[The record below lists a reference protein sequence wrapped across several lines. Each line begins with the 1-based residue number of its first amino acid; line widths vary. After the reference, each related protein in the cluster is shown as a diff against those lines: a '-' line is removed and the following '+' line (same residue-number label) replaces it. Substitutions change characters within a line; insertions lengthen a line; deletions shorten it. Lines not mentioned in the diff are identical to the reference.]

1 MAKRTS
7 AQAAETRE
15 TILRVA
21 GELFAER
28 GYQATSVADI
38 ASAAGA
44 TKGAVFHH
52 FKSKDELFVEIW
64 RQLQLDMD
72 ADARTAALA
81 ALDPADPFK
90 AFLAGCRIYLDWAS
104 RPEYQRIVLLDGP
117 SVLGLARWHEME
129 FEVGRASLVAGTKF
143 IAAQGHFPKSLAVPA
158 ALMLQA
164 SINAAAF
171 ALTDGKLGI
180 TREQYLDTFERLLRG
195 LR

>member
-28 GYQATSVADI
+28 GYQATSIADI

-180 TREQYLDTFERLLRG
+180 TRDQYLDTFERLLRG

>member
-21 GELFAER
+21 RELFAER

-171 ALTDGKLGI
+171 ALSDGKLGI

>member
-64 RQLQLDMD
+64 HQLQLDMD
-72 ADARTAALA
+72 ADARTAAVA

>member
-1 MAKRTS
+1 MVKRTF
-7 AQAAETRE
+7 AQSLETRE
-15 TILRVA
+15 ALVRA
-21 GELFAER
+21 AEDLFAR
-28 GYQATSVADI
+28 KGYRATTLDEI
-38 ASAAGA
+38 AAAAGA

-52 FKSKDELFVEIW
+52 FTSKEDLFVSIW
-64 RQLQLDMD
+64 RKLQLDMD

-90 AFLAGCRIYLDWAS
+90 AFLAGCRVYLDWAS

-129 FEVGRASLVAGTKF
+129 FEVGRSSLVAGTKF
-143 IAAQGHFPKSLAVPA
+143 IAAQGHFPKHLAVPA

-171 ALTDGKLGI
+171 ALSDDKLKI
-180 TREQYLDTFERLLRG
+180 SREQYLDTFERLLRG

>member
-21 GELFAER
+21 GELFSIK
-28 GYQATSVADI
+28 GYQDTSVAEI
-38 ASAAGA
+38 AAAAGA

-52 FKSKDELFVEIW
+52 FPTKDDLFVEIW

-72 ADARTAALA
+72 VEARAAALA
-81 ALDPADPFK
+81 ELDPADPFK
-90 AFLAGCRIYLDWAS
+90 AFLAGCRVYLDWAS

-117 SVLGLARWHEME
+117 SVLGLARWHQLE
-129 FEVGRASLVAGTKF
+129 FELGRASLVAGIKY
-143 IAAQGHFPKSLAVPA
+143 IAAQGHFPRKLAVPA

-171 ALTDGKLGI
+171 ALTDGKSGI
-180 TREQYLDTFERLLRG
+180 TRAEYLDTFERLLRG

>member
-1 MAKRTS
+1 
-7 AQAAETRE
+7 
-15 TILRVA
+15 
-21 GELFAER
+21 
-28 GYQATSVADI
+28 
-38 ASAAGA
+38 
-44 TKGAVFHH
+44 
-52 FKSKDELFVEIW
+52 
-64 RQLQLDMD
+64 
-72 ADARTAALA
+72 
-81 ALDPADPFK
+81 
-90 AFLAGCRIYLDWAS
+90 
-104 RPEYQRIVLLDGP
+104 
-117 SVLGLARWHEME
+117 ME

>member
-7 AQAAETRE
+7 VQAAETRE

-28 GYQATSVADI
+28 GYQATSIADI

>member
-7 AQAAETRE
+7 AQAGETRE

-21 GELFAER
+21 GELFAGD

-38 ASAAGA
+38 ADAAGV

-52 FKSKDELFVEIW
+52 FPSKDILFVEIW

-72 ADARTAALA
+72 ADARAAAIA

-90 AFLAGCRIYLDWAS
+90 AFLAGCRVYLDWAS

-129 FEVGRASLVAGTKF
+129 FEVGRASLVAGTRF
-143 IAAQGHFPKSLAVPA
+143 IAAQGHFPRKLAVPA

-171 ALTDGKLGI
+171 ALTDGKLAI
-180 TREQYLDTFERLLRG
+180 TREEYLDTFERLLRG

>member
-1 MAKRTS
+1 
-7 AQAAETRE
+7 
-15 TILRVA
+15 
-21 GELFAER
+21 
-28 GYQATSVADI
+28 
-38 ASAAGA
+38 
-44 TKGAVFHH
+44 
-52 FKSKDELFVEIW
+52 
-64 RQLQLDMD
+64 MD

-129 FEVGRASLVAGTKF
+129 FELGRASLVAGTRF
-143 IAAQGHFPKSLAVPA
+143 IAAQGHFPKSLVVPA

>member
-1 MAKRTS
+1 MVKRTV
-7 AQAAETRE
+7 AQAAETRD

-21 GELFAER
+21 GELFAR
-28 GYQATSVADI
+28 KGYRETTVTEI
-38 ASAAGA
+38 AEAAGA
-44 TKGAVFHH
+44 TKGALFHH
-52 FKSKDELFVEIW
+52 FASKEELFIEIW
-64 RQLQLDMD
+64 RKLQLDMD
-72 ADARTAALA
+72 ADARAAALA

-90 AFLAGCRIYLDWAS
+90 AFLAGCRVYLDWAS
-104 RPEYQRIVLLDGP
+104 RIEYQRIVLLDGP

-143 IAAQGHFPKSLAVPA
+143 IAAQGHFPKKLAVPA

-164 SINAAAF
+164 SINSAAF

-180 TREQYLDTFERLLRG
+180 TREEYLDTFERLLRG

>member
-21 GELFAER
+21 GELFAAK
-28 GYQATSVADI
+28 GYRDTSVADI
-38 ASAAGA
+38 AAAAVA

-52 FKSKDELFVEIW
+52 FRTKDILFVEIW

-72 ADARTAALA
+72 ADARAAALA

-90 AFLAGCRIYLDWAS
+90 AFLAGCRVYLDWAS

-129 FEVGRASLVAGTKF
+129 FELGRASLVAGTRF

>member
-7 AQAAETRE
+7 AQAAETRG
-15 TILRVA
+15 TIVRVA
-21 GELFAER
+21 RELFAER
-28 GYQATSVADI
+28 GYQDTSIADI
-38 ASAAGA
+38 AAATGA

-52 FKSKDELFVEIW
+52 FRSKDELFVEIW

-72 ADARTAALA
+72 VDARAAALA

-90 AFLAGCRIYLDWAS
+90 AFLAGCRVYLDWAS

-143 IAAQGHFPKSLAVPA
+143 IAAQGHFPKKLAVPA

-171 ALTDGKLGI
+171 ALTDGKFGI
-180 TREQYLDTFERLLRG
+180 SRDDYLDTFERLLRG

>member
-28 GYQATSVADI
+28 GYQATSIADI

>member
-28 GYQATSVADI
+28 GYQATSIADI

-72 ADARTAALA
+72 ADARAAALA

>member
-1 MAKRTS
+1 MVKRTS

-28 GYQATSVADI
+28 GYQATSIADI